1 MGCVQGVSPLGP
13 REGKLAVRVLVVDDD
28 QVVRTVVADY
38 LRGRGYEVDEA
49 EDGVEALDSIRQ
61 TAPDVVVTDLGMP
74 RLDGLGLLRALSK
87 SNPDLPAIVL
97 TAHESVGEMVQA
109 IREGILFDYQIKP
122 PDLPV
127 IDMAVRRA
135 ADVRILR
142 ARAREA
148 DQVTAMRE
156 LAATAAD
163 RIVNPCHII
172 SLTLAS
178 LGKKGYPPEVTAQA
192 ATKIKAAVEQII
204 HVVRQMSTVSRY
216 APSEVAKG
224 LREIDLE
231 RASAQ
236 DPAAATTAQPSSFL
250 NSPTDSIPRE

>member
-1 MGCVQGVSPLGP
+1 
-13 REGKLAVRVLVVDDD
+13 
-28 QVVRTVVADY
+28 
-38 LRGRGYEVDEA
+38 
-49 EDGVEALDSIRQ
+49 
-61 TAPDVVVTDLGMP
+61 MP
-74 RLDGLGLLRALSK
+74 RLDGLGLLRELSK

-97 TAHESVGEMVQA
+97 TAHESVDEMVQA

-127 IDMAVRRA
+127 VDMAVRRA

-163 RIVNPCHII
+163 RILNPCHII
-172 SLTLAS
+172 ALTLAS
-178 LGKKGYPPEVTAQA
+178 LERKGYPPDATAQA
-192 ATKIKAAVEQII
+192 AAKIKTSVERII
-204 HVVRQMSTVSRY
+204 RVVHQMSAVSRY
-216 APSEVAKG
+216 APSEVTKN

-231 RASAQ
+231 RAAA
-236 DPAAATTAQPSSFL
+236 DDPPAATPAQPSPFL
-250 NSPTDSIPRE
+250 NSPTDSLTLE

>member
-1 MGCVQGVSPLGP
+1 MGCVQGVSPSGP
-13 REGKLAVRVLVVDDD
+13 REGKLAVRVLVADDD

-38 LRGRGYEVDEA
+38 LRRRGCEVDEA
-49 EDGVEALDSIRQ
+49 KDGLEALDSIRQ

-127 IDMAVRRA
+127 IDMAVHRA
-135 ADVRILR
+135 ADVRVLR

-156 LAATAAD
+156 LAVTAVD

-172 SLTLAS
+172 ALTLTS
-178 LGKKGYPPEVTAQA
+178 LEKKGYPPAATAQA
-192 ATKIKAAVEQII
+192 AAKIKAAVEKITRVI
-204 HVVRQMSTVSRY
+204 HQMSTVSRY
-216 APSEVAKG
+216 VPTEVTKG

-231 RASAQ
+231 RAVAQ
-236 DPAAATTAQPSSFL
+236 DPPAATPAQPSSFL
-250 NSPTDSIPRE
+250 NPPTDSIARE

>member
-1 MGCVQGVSPLGP
+1 
-13 REGKLAVRVLVVDDD
+13 LAVRVLVVDDD
-28 QVVRTVVADY
+28 QVVRTLVADY
-38 LRGRGYEVDEA
+38 LRGRGHEVDEA
-49 EDGVEALDSIRQ
+49 GDGVEALDSIRQ
-61 TAPDVVVTDLGMP
+61 TSPDVVVTDLGMP

-97 TAHESVGEMVQA
+97 TAHESVDEMVQA

-127 IDMAVRRA
+127 VDMAVRRA
-135 ADVRILR
+135 ADVRVLR

-156 LAATAAD
+156 LAVTAVD

-172 SLTLAS
+172 ALTLTS
-178 LGKKGYPPEVTAQA
+178 LEKKGYPPDATAQA
-192 ATKIKAAVEQII
+192 AAKIKAAVEKITR
-204 HVVRQMSTVSRY
+204 VVHQMSTVSRY
-216 APSEVAKG
+216 APSEVTKG

-231 RASAQ
+231 RATAGESDTGAPSA
-236 DPAAATTAQPSSFL
+236 PLSS
-250 NSPTDSIPRE
+250 

>member
-1 MGCVQGVSPLGP
+1 
-13 REGKLAVRVLVVDDD
+13 LAVRVLVVDDD
-28 QVVRTVVADY
+28 QVLRTVVADY

-49 EDGVEALDSIRQ
+49 GDGVEALNSIRQ

-74 RLDGLGLLRALSK
+74 RLDGLGLLHALSK
-87 SNPDLPAIVL
+87 RNPDLPAIVL
-97 TAHESVGEMVQA
+97 TAHESVSEMVQA

-127 IDMAVRRA
+127 VDMAVRRA

-156 LAATAAD
+156 LAVTAVD

-172 SLTLAS
+172 SLTLKS
-178 LGKKGYPPEVTAQA
+178 LEKKGYPPEATAQA
-192 ATKIKAAVEQII
+192 ATKIKAAVEKITR
-204 HVVRQMSTVSRY
+204 VVHQMSTVSRY
-216 APSEVAKG
+216 APSEVAKN

-231 RASAQ
+231 RAGADEPAPATPAQ
-236 DPAAATTAQPSSFL
+236 NLPEANP
-250 NSPTDSIPRE
+250 PTDSVARE

>member
-1 MGCVQGVSPLGP
+1 MGP
-13 REGKLAVRVLVVDDD
+13 REGELAVRVLVVDDD
-28 QVVRTVVADY
+28 QVVRTVVVDY

-49 EDGVEALDSIRQ
+49 EDGVEALDSLRQ

-87 SNPDLPAIVL
+87 SDPDLPAIVL

-122 PDLPV
+122 PDLPI

-135 ADVRILR
+135 ADVRTLR

-156 LAATAAD
+156 LALTAAD
-163 RIVNPCHII
+163 RILNPCHVIT
-172 SLTLAS
+172 LTLTS
-178 LGKKGYPPEVTAQA
+178 LEKKGYPPDASAQA
-192 ATKIKAAVEQII
+192 AVRIKSAVERITR
-204 HVVRQMSTVSRY
+204 VVHQMSTVSRY
-216 APSEVAKG
+216 APSEVTKG

-231 RASAQ
+231 RA
-236 DPAAATTAQPSSFL
+236 TAGEMDTDCPSVPPSS
-250 NSPTDSIPRE
+250 

>member
-1 MGCVQGVSPLGP
+1 
-13 REGKLAVRVLVVDDD
+13 LAVRVLVVDDD
-28 QVVRTVVADY
+28 QVVRTVVADH
-38 LRGRGYEVDEA
+38 LRQRGYEVDEA

-74 RLDGLGLLRALSK
+74 RLDGLGLLRELSK
-87 SNPDLPAIVL
+87 SSPDLPAIVL
-97 TAHESVGEMVQA
+97 TAHDSVDEMVQA

-127 IDMAVRRA
+127 VDMAVRRA
-135 ADVRILR
+135 ADVRFLR

-172 SLTLAS
+172 ALTLA
-178 LGKKGYPPEVTAQA
+178 LLEKKGYPPDATAQA
-192 ATKIKAAVEQII
+192 AAKIKASVDRII
-204 HVVRQMSTVSRY
+204 RVVRQMSAVSRY
-216 APSEVAKG
+216 APSEVTKN
-224 LREIDLE
+224 LREIDLA
-231 RASAQ
+231 RATAEE
-236 DPAAATTAQPSSFL
+236 PAAGTPAEPLPFPAPQRFPVPGSDPTT
-250 NSPTDSIPRE
+250 

>member
-1 MGCVQGVSPLGP
+1 
-13 REGKLAVRVLVVDDD
+13 LAIRVLVVDDD
-28 QVVRTVVADY
+28 QVVRTVVADF

-49 EDGVEALDSIRQ
+49 GDGVEALNSIRQ

-74 RLDGLGLLRALSK
+74 RLDGLGLLRELPK

-97 TAHESVGEMVQA
+97 TAHESADEMVRA

-122 PDLPV
+122 PDLRV
-127 IDMAVRRA
+127 VDMAVHRA

-156 LAATAAD
+156 LALTAAD

-172 SLTLAS
+172 ALTLTS
-178 LGKKGYPPEVTAQA
+178 LEKKGYPPDATAQA
-192 ATKIKAAVEQII
+192 SSKIKAAVEQIT

-216 APSEVAKG
+216 AASEVTKG

-231 RASAQ
+231 RATAGESDTSA
-236 DPAAATTAQPSSFL
+236 PPTPSS
-250 NSPTDSIPRE
+250 S

>member
-1 MGCVQGVSPLGP
+1 M
-13 REGKLAVRVLVVDDD
+13 AVRVLVADDD

-38 LRGRGYEVDEA
+38 LRRRGCEVDEA
-49 EDGVEALDSIRQ
+49 KDGLEALDSIRQ

-127 IDMAVRRA
+127 IDMAVHRA
-135 ADVRILR
+135 ADVRVLR

-156 LAATAAD
+156 LAVTAVD

-172 SLTLAS
+172 ALTLTS
-178 LGKKGYPPEVTAQA
+178 LEKKGYPPAATAQA
-192 ATKIKAAVEQII
+192 AAKIKAAVEKITRVI
-204 HVVRQMSTVSRY
+204 HQMSTVSRY
-216 APSEVAKG
+216 VPTEVTKG

-231 RASAQ
+231 RATAGESDTAAP
-236 DPAAATTAQPSSFL
+236 PAPSCS
-250 NSPTDSIPRE
+250 

>member
-1 MGCVQGVSPLGP
+1 M
-13 REGKLAVRVLVVDDD
+13 AIRVLVVDDD

-38 LRGRGYEVDEA
+38 LRTRGYEVHEA
-49 EDGVEALDSIRQ
+49 ADGAEALDSIRQ

-74 RLDGLGLLRALSK
+74 RLDGLGLLRALAK
-87 SNPDLPAIVL
+87 DDPDLPAVVL
-97 TAHESVGEMVQA
+97 TAHESVNEMVQA

-127 IDMAVRRA
+127 VDMAVRRA

-156 LAATAAD
+156 LAVTAAD
-163 RIVNPCHII
+163 RILNPCHII

-178 LGKKGYPPEVTAQA
+178 LERKGYPPDAIAQT
-192 ATKIKAAVEQII
+192 ATKIKAAIERITR
-204 HVVRQMSTVSRY
+204 VVHQMSSVSRY
-216 APSEVAKG
+216 APSEVTKG
-224 LREIDLE
+224 LREIDLD
-231 RASAQ
+231 RASAG
-236 DPAAATTAQPSSFL
+236 DAPSADASGPSS
-250 NSPTDSIPRE
+250 S

>member
-1 MGCVQGVSPLGP
+1 M
-13 REGKLAVRVLVVDDD
+13 AVRVLVVDDD

-38 LRGRGYEVDEA
+38 LRRRGYDVEEA
-49 EDGVEALDSIRQ
+49 KDGVEALDSIRQ

-87 SNPDLPAIVL
+87 SSPDLPAIVL
-97 TAHESVGEMVQA
+97 TAHESVDEMVQA

-122 PDLPV
+122 PNLPV
-127 IDMAVRRA
+127 VDMAVRRA

-156 LAATAAD
+156 LAVTAVD

-172 SLTLAS
+172 ALTLTS
-178 LGKKGYPPEVTAQA
+178 LEKKGYPPEATAQA
-192 ATKIKAAVEQII
+192 AGKIKAAVEKITRVI
-204 HVVRQMSTVSRY
+204 HQMSTVSRY

-231 RASAQ
+231 RATAGES
-236 DPAAATTAQPSSFL
+236 DTAAPPGPSS
-250 NSPTDSIPRE
+250 S